1 MCKSTI
7 WSDLLLDHRHA
18 LLACLGEHR
27 YCLRVSNQSKSKG
40 RVQDLQEALRMLDV
54 FASVGATHFDLT
66 HLNIEGEK
74 RGFRPKQTIAQIKN
88 SLPKLFPGAAERQ
101 NNIIVRPYADKTHL
115 IQLDDLDEPS
125 LARVGEGYFLSLCT
139 SPGNHQAWIAVT
151 DLKNADNAKEFSRR
165 LRKGA
170 GADPSASG
178 ATRVAGTT
186 NYKRKY
192 EPIFPTV
199 TIVHSSPG
207 RTITTAQLDALGLV
221 AQPEPEKPA
230 AILPLHPRRVSE
242 FNTRERHWPDYQRC
256 LQGAPPSKNG
266 SGPDRSMADYFWCK
280 MAAQRN
286 WSVEEIAQKL
296 IEVSERARER
306 VRLKDEGYV
315 QVTAQN
321 AFDAAFREKQ
331 RGRG

>member
-1 MCKSTI
+1 MI
-7 WSDLLLDHRHA
+7 
-18 LLACLGEHR
+18 
-27 YCLRVSNQSKSKG
+27 
-40 RVQDLQEALRMLDV
+40 DV

-74 RGFRPKQTIAQIKN
+74 RGFRPRQSVSQLKN

-101 NNIIVRPYADKTHL
+101 YSIIVRPHAEQTHF
-115 IQLDDLDEPS
+115 IQLDDLDETG
-125 LARVGEGYFLSLCT
+125 LERVGEAAFLALRT
-139 SPGNHQAWIAVT
+139 SPGNHQAWVAVSGLSSGE
-151 DLKNADNAKEFSRR
+151 DAKDFARR

-192 EPIFPTV
+192 EPDFPTV
-199 TIVHSSPG
+199 AICDSSPG
-207 RTITTAQLDALGLV
+207 RIMTTAQLDALGLV
-221 AQPEPEKPA
+221 APLEPEKTA
-230 AILPLHPRRVSE
+230 AVLPLRPHRVSE
-242 FNTRERHWPDYQRC
+242 RGSRQRQWPDYQRC
-256 LQGAPPSKNG
+256 LVGAPPSKSG
-266 SGPDRSMADYFWCK
+266 KGPDRSMADYFWCK

-286 WSVEEIAQKL
+286 WSVEEIAVKL
-296 IEVSERARER
+296 VEVSERAQER

-315 QVTAQN
+315 TITAQN
-321 AFDAAFREKQ
+321 AFDAAVRERP